1 MGFWQYDETDFER
14 LSLIM
19 MLHDLDFTVEEIN
32 KYMKLS
38 LEKNERECLKLLNK
52 KDASF
57 YRKIKR
63 FASFFI

>member
-19 MLHDLDFTVEEIN
+19 MLHDLDFTVEEIK

-38 LEKNERECLKLLNK
+38 LEKKW
-52 KDASF
+52 
-57 YRKIKR
+57 KR
-63 FASFFI
+63 MVKAFK

>member
-1 MGFWQYDETDFER
+1 MCQEIKKVMGFWQYDETDFER

-19 MLHDLDFTVEEIN
+19 MLHDLNFTVEEIN

-52 KDASF
+52 KEKES
-57 YRKIKR
+57 
-63 FASFFI
+63 